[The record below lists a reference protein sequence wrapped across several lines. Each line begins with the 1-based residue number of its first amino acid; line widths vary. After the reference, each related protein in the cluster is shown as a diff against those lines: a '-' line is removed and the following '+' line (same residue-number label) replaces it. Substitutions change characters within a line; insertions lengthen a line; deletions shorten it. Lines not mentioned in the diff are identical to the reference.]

1 MELITVSYVGG
12 WMSMSMR
19 IIQSV
24 ECRSRGEGEQVN
36 KGSAAVEGHEEGEG
50 GQRGYEHKVSR

>member
-1 MELITVSYVGG
+1 
-12 WMSMSMR
+12 MSMR

-24 ECRSRGEGEQVN
+24 ECRSQGEGEQVN

-50 GQRGYEHKVSR
+50 GQRGYEHKVGR